1 METLDT
7 LSLELGS
14 IDRYLSRRSFLK
26 IVVYAAAPLRVAL
39 EGDDREFLRKVASTL
54 LPPDALAR
62 TGIDVVA
69 NIEHLLDRG
78 SAEHRA
84 KVLRLLTWSRRVSF
98 LYGGH
103 QVAGRARSSR
113 FVLAQKMSKALSAL
127 CLVAFWGDER
137 ALQLIETEA
146 RR

>member
-1 METLDT
+1 MELPDT
-7 LSLELGS
+7 LSIELDA
-14 IDRYLSRRSFLK
+14 IERHLSRRRFLK
-26 IVVYAAAPLRVAL
+26 AVVLASVPVRFAMDD
-39 EGDDREFLRKVASTL
+39 DDREFLRKVAATL
-54 LPPDALAR
+54 IPPEAFSR
-62 TGIDVVA
+62 TGIDVIT
-69 NIEHLLDRG
+69 NIEHLLSRG

-84 KVLRLLTWSRRVSF
+84 KILRLLSWSRRVSF

-103 QVAGRARSSR
+103 HVAGRARNSR